1 MLELEFQLTSYCQA
15 KCPTCSRTILDNRG
29 LLKPEHV
36 NINTFKNIINKLDP
50 DTTVTLCGELGDP
63 MMHPDIEEIVKLF
76 LQNGNWVQIH
86 TNGALSNKS
95 FYEKYATDRRVAIS
109 WGIDGMDA
117 ETNGK
122 YRIGVNFKKAW
133 NNMHTWFTNGGKG
146 HWNFIIFK
154 WNKHQLYDAYEYA
167 KTNNIPIE
175 IKINNRIHP
184 IEVTGY
190 VGDEEFYRLRRV
202 ISELK

>member
-15 KCPTCSRTILDNRG
+15 KCPTCSRTILLNKG

-36 NINTFKNIINKLDP
+36 EINTFKNIIKKLNP
-50 DTTVTLCGELGDP
+50 DIVVTLCGELGDP
-63 MMHPDIEEIVKLF
+63 MMHPDIEEIVELF

-95 FYEKYATDRRVAIS
+95 FYEKYAKDRRVSIS

-122 YRIGVNFKKAW
+122 YRVGVNFDKAW
-133 NNMHTWFTNGGKG
+133 DNMHTWFTNGGKG
-146 HWNFIIFK
+146 HWNFIIFR
-154 WNKHQLYDAYEYA
+154 WNKHQLHDAYEYA
-167 KTNNIPIE
+167 KSNNIPIE

-184 IEVTGY
+184 MEVTGY
-190 VGDEEFYRLRRV
+190 VGDEEFDRLRRV
-202 ISELK
+202 ISELE